1 MAGMKES
8 EEGIAREK
16 VRDIKDIKIII
27 NLIVKASILD
37 HIFFF
42 FLRDGRLLEDFKQS
56 NHLYCL

>member
-42 FLRDGRLLEDFKQS
+42 F
-56 NHLYCL
+56 